1 MDMCGGNPQRFHAA
15 NMLGTPRM
23 AEHVDDAWNYF
34 YRGLL
39 SFVAAAKALG
49 DQSLVDVLYQHIE
62 KFEIESE
69 TKYMIAAKA

>member
-1 MDMCGGNPQRFHAA
+1 MCGGNPQRFHAA

-23 AEHVDDAWNYF
+23 AEHVDDAWNCF